1 MALHRTTIMRLPS
14 ASATPVMSSAS
25 AAAEE
30 TRLLLQRWLDFVKG
44 MGSRSELFV
53 EASPSADLSFHVQR
67 VAAKFAPSTLQRYF
81 DSWLNWVSFCRLS
94 GADPL
99 SPPPGLLPDWLRS
112 QSSKNGLSTMQLKSL
127 AWFCKTAGLPTLRHA
142 VQSPVC
148 QAFAVPSVAV
158 ERRESLPLSLSFV
171 VWLESLILD
180 PSCQAAEVLRLGYLL
195 VCVWASLRWGDI
207 MGASVPA
214 PFSAA
219 GLRLG
224 GNLSPNK
231 DH

>member
-1 MALHRTTIMRLPS
+1 MRLPS
-14 ASATPVMSSAS
+14 ASATPSSAS

-53 EASPSADLSFHVQR
+53 EASASADLSFHVQR

-127 AWFCKTAGLPTLRHA
+127 AWFCKTCWSSYSATR
-142 VQSPVC
+142 C
-148 QAFAVPSVAV
+148 SVA
-158 ERRESLPLSLSFV
+158 RLPGLCGSFR
-171 VWLESLILD
+171 
-180 PSCQAAEVLRLGYLL
+180 SC
-195 VCVWASLRWGDI
+195 
-207 MGASVPA
+207 GAPGVPA
-214 PFSAA
+214 S
-219 GLRLG
+219 
-224 GNLSPNK
+224 
-231 DH
+231 